1 METHIQIDRLVM
13 KPTSTKLHSNLP
25 RKQQLATEGAP
36 SGRGEHAPAFS
47 EGRRPPGWNHGGIW
61 WVHTQGEI
69 YGENMW
75 ILFDKHEINN
85 ASIHDNIS
93 SNAKYVFY

>member
-1 METHIQIDRLVM
+1 MVVY
-13 KPTSTKLHSNLP
+13 
-25 RKQQLATEGAP
+25 
-36 SGRGEHAPAFS
+36 GEYIHK
-47 EGRRPPGWNHGGIW
+47 
-61 WVHTQGEI
+61 VK

-93 SNAKYVFY
+93 SNAKYVFYW